1 MSQKIEE
8 WEIKKYWEIFSG
20 LKPTNNK
27 LSGSQVS
34 PILKN
39 SKLSDDKLSQ
49 IWSLSDIDNDGS
61 LDFEEFCI
69 CMRCVFDLVNGNI
82 QSLPSQ
88 LPDWLVPASKS
99 HLVQANHAV
108 TTSSNNNSSSGRY
121 SDSEDEESFGP
132 ESQFDWYISPN
143 DKSTYES
150 IYSQA
155 CDRFGRITFDS
166 LTQLYATLKNV
177 ADTDARSAWNL
188 VNPRSSETI
197 DKDQTLVFLHMLN
210 QREAGKQMPRG
221 VPGNLRATFSKEAPE
236 YSLDS
241 HQANI
246 TASKPANSK
255 QAFGA
260 NYLGRIGDSSK
271 NTKGTDFSVTKDTDW
286 ETVRLKRELTD
297 LETEISKL
305 EQQNEQKAKERSS
318 VLNGTGTTT
327 NKTLLIRREFE
338 QLLKYKQAQLIE
350 SGKQSTDL
358 SSVEDD
364 IRTVES
370 QVEGLK
376 EYLERKKNELLG
388 LEAEIQRARS

>member
-20 LKPTNNK
+20 LKPANNK
-27 LSGSQVS
+27 LTGSQIS

-69 CMRCVFDLVNGNI
+69 CMRFVFDLVNGNI

-88 LPDWLVPASKS
+88 LPEWLIPASKS
-99 HLVQANHAV
+99 HLVQANRAV
-108 TTSSNNNSSSGRY
+108 STNSNNSGRY
-121 SDSEDEESFGP
+121 SDSEDDESYGP
-132 ESQFDWYISPN
+132 ESQFDWYISPS

-150 IYSQA
+150 IYSQS

-177 ADTDARSAWNL
+177 PDTDARSAWNL

-197 DKDQTLVFLHMLN
+197 DKDQTLVFLHILN
-210 QREAGKQMPRG
+210 QREAGKVMPRG
-221 VPGNLRATFSKEAPE
+221 VPPNLRATFSKEVPE

-241 HQANI
+241 HQAHI
-246 TASKPANSK
+246 SASKPANAK
-255 QAFGA
+255 QSFGS

-271 NTKGTDFSVTKDTDW
+271 NTKGTDFSATKDTDW
-286 ETVRLKRELTD
+286 ETVRLKRELAD

-305 EQQNEQKAKERSS
+305 EQLNEQKAKERSS
-318 VLNGTGTTT
+318 VLNDSGSTT
-327 NKTLLIRREFE
+327 NKTLLVRRELE

-350 SGKQSTDL
+350 SGKQGGDL
-358 SSVEDD
+358 TSVEED

-376 EYLERKKNELLG
+376 EYLERKKGELNG
-388 LEAEIQRARS
+388 LRAEIERARS